1 MASRGTETGCTR
13 IPRSMRMT
21 KRGGR
26 FVSAFGLPMAVALG
40 VGLAGSVMAAQPIEI
55 RSISLTEDESMSLI
69 DLKSSGRIQWSAS
82 YDQAGDLQI
91 RLANTAPSPGLV
103 RELAGERLVSL
114 VRLETRPDEADSS
127 LRITNRGTA
136 GYTVRV
142 RQDGLEITLRALGET
157 KWKSAATSATRGS
170 ESSVESPVEPLAKAV
185 EAPAEAVS
193 SPSKGVRNSV
203 LTIGSGDILEVD
215 VLGVDEL
222 SRRVR
227 VLSDGTITLPPLGN
241 FNIAGLS
248 VRQAE
253 SAIAQLLANHQLVND
268 PQVSIFVSESVG
280 GGVSVQG
287 AVTQPGVYQLFGRNT
302 LIEVVGQAG
311 GLTRDA
317 GGRILVL
324 RETSDGEQETIDVD
338 VDRLVE
344 EGDASV
350 NVTLFPG
357 DIVVVPRGRQL
368 KVYVTGAV
376 RRPGAVEYSSTEGIT
391 VLQAITAAG
400 GPTERA
406 NLKKVTVR
414 RRLSDGSEE
423 SIRLN
428 VKKIQSGKESDLPL
442 ERNDTVVVGE
452 WLL

>member
-1 MASRGTETGCTR
+1 MHSYGC
-13 IPRSMRMT
+13 RSIRL
-21 KRGGR
+21 
-26 FVSAFGLPMAVALG
+26 AAVVVAACVAAL
-40 VGLAGSVMAAQPIEI
+40 LSGSKQAPAQEQAQDQTQSSSLIEI
-55 RSISLTEDESMSLI
+55 QTIALREDSSGSHI
-69 DLKSSGRIQWSAS
+69 DLSTSGRLDWRAGYSG
-82 YDQAGDLQI
+82 DGDLQI
-91 RLANTAPSPGLV
+91 LFANSAPAPELI
-103 RELAGERLVSL
+103 REVVGHELVS
-114 VRLETRPDEADSS
+114 RLSIVAEPDNQAIVLRVQTRD
-127 LRITNRGTA
+127 TA

-142 RQDGLEITLRALGET
+142 LDDGVQITLRAVGE
-157 KWKSAATSATRGS
+157 SAVRSPQMAETAVA
-170 ESSVESPVEPLAKAV
+170 ESVAAGPAQDGAAGNVAAPVEP
-185 EAPAEAVS
+185 
-193 SPSKGVRNSV
+193 PSGASELTHETL
-203 LTIGSGDILEVD
+203 LTIGSGDVLEVD

-227 VLSDGTITLPPLGN
+227 VLSDGTITLPPMGN
-241 FNIAGLS
+241 FLIAGLS

-253 SAIAQLLANHQLVND
+253 SKIAQLLSDQQLVNE
-268 PQVSIFVSESVG
+268 PQVSVFVTESVG

-287 AVTQPGVYQLFGRNT
+287 AVTTPGVYQLFGRNT

-324 RETSDGEQETIDVD
+324 REMSNGEQETIDVD
-338 VDRLVE
+338 VDRLLE

-350 NVTLFPG
+350 NITLAPG

-406 NLKKVTVR
+406 NLKKVTLR
-414 RRLSDGSEE
+414 RRLSDGTEE
-423 SIRLN
+423 SIKLN
-428 VKKIQSGKESDLPL
+428 VKRIQSGKESDLPL

>member
-1 MASRGTETGCTR
+1 MRAYDGSGRHPSALWLVLCLAS
-13 IPRSMRMT
+13 
-21 KRGGR
+21 
-26 FVSAFGLPMAVALG
+26 LG
-40 VGLAGSVMAAQPIEI
+40 VGYAGAQEVASVEIEAI
-55 RSISLTEDESMSLI
+55 ALREDDSRSLI
-69 DLKSSGRIQWSAS
+69 ELATEGRVECTAGYSSN
-82 YDQAGDLQI
+82 GDLQVRI
-91 RLANTAPSPGLV
+91 ANSTPAPGLV
-103 RELAGERLVSL
+103 RDLIGDQLVSR
-114 VRLETRPDEADSS
+114 VQVVAESERGGTA
-127 LRITNRGTA
+127 LRISTRSTA
-136 GYTVRV
+136 GYTVLV
-142 RQDGLEITLRALGET
+142 SDDGVQIMLRPIGE
-157 KWKSAATSATRGS
+157 SAVDESAGAAAASSAT
-170 ESSVESPVEPLAKAV
+170 EATAPV
-185 EAPAEAVS
+185 EAPALDQTRKVL
-193 SPSKGVRNSV
+193 
-203 LTIGSGDILEVD
+203 LTIGSGDLLEVD

-222 SRRVR
+222 SRTVR
-227 VLSDGTITLPPLGN
+227 VLSDGTITLPPMGN
-241 FNIAGLS
+241 FPIAGLS
-248 VRQAE
+248 IKEAE
-253 SAIAQLLANHQLVND
+253 LRIAELLSDQQLVND
-268 PQVSIFVSESVG
+268 PQVSVFVTETVG

-287 AVTQPGVYQLFGRNT
+287 AVTKPGVYQLFGRNT

-317 GGRILVL
+317 GGRRLVL
-324 RETSDGEQETIDVD
+324 REMANGEQETIDID

-350 NVTLFPG
+350 NITLAPG

-376 RRPGAVEYSSTEGIT
+376 RRPGAVDYSSTEGIT

-414 RRLSDGSEE
+414 RRNADGTEQ
-423 SIRLN
+423 SIKLN

>member
-1 MASRGTETGCTR
+1 
-13 IPRSMRMT
+13 
-21 KRGGR
+21 
-26 FVSAFGLPMAVALG
+26 VVVAACVAAL
-40 VGLAGSVMAAQPIEI
+40 LAGAKQTEARDQAQEQAQDQAQEQAQKQVQSSSLIEI
-55 RSISLTEDESMSLI
+55 RAIALREDGSGSHI
-69 DLKSSGRIQWSAS
+69 DLSTSGRLDWRAGYS
-82 YDQAGDLQI
+82 DDGDLQI
-91 RLANTAPSPGLV
+91 RFANSAPAPGLV
-103 RELAGERLVSL
+103 REVVGDQLVS
-114 VRLETRPDEADSS
+114 RLSIVAEPENEASVLRVQTRE
-127 LRITNRGTA
+127 TA

-142 RQDGLEITLRALGET
+142 LDDGVQITLRAVADSEAR
-157 KWKSAATSATRGS
+157 SPQVATPA
-170 ESSVESPVEPLAKAV
+170 EPLPGA
-185 EAPAEAVS
+185 AE
-193 SPSKGVRNSV
+193 
-203 LTIGSGDILEVD
+203 LTHESLLSIGSGDLIEVD

-227 VLSDGTITLPPLGN
+227 VLSDGTITLPPMGN
-241 FNIAGLS
+241 FLIAGLS

-253 SAIAQLLANHQLVND
+253 AKIAQLLLDQQLVND
-268 PQVSIFVSESVG
+268 PQVSVFVAESVG

-287 AVTQPGVYQLFGRNT
+287 AVTTPGVYQLFGRNT

-324 RETSDGEQETIDVD
+324 REMSNGEQETIDVD

-350 NVTLFPG
+350 NITLVPG

-406 NLKKVTVR
+406 NLKKVTLR
-414 RRLSDGSEE
+414 RRLSDGTEQ
-423 SIRLN
+423 SIKLN
-428 VKKIQSGKESDLPL
+428 VKKIQNGKENDLPL